1 MWITVKNET
10 ASPAGPDSV
19 HRKPS
24 LLPCAP
30 SPIHVFLS
38 HQAGWQK
45 QLLTSVVTAQPGP
58 ALPSRPQKGTEV
70 SADSCHHQECP
81 VEGQACRDDPAVQK
95 GEDAPQASP
104 IPPRGLRPLLGRRG
118 DSRWRP
124 SASRTSR
131 AGSGREDR
139 PTELGARSP
148 GPANTPRAPDAQAAQ
163 GRAGPPR
170 TSLGVPPA
178 GQAASPGGRASAG
191 GGGASHGGGGTLGS
205 LARSLAPSALGPS
218 APAPAAASTGS
229 ARRPASLRVRG
240 SSGCHAPPSPRE
252 APPLRAGL
260 LQGRKLPG
268 ADGLPQSGGWAHTG
282 RGPHCACSVRGPTAA
297 WARVHPSA
305 PQRDRE
311 AESSPQDPMEKY
323 QILDWLSP
331 GALGVN
337 LVVEETKTKAKRVIK
352 QVECID
358 EHQADEAL
366 EELMPLLK
374 LQHAHISIYQELFIT
389 WNSEISSLFLCLVME
404 YHKESFQNVI
414 EKNRAAKTA
423 MDSEWLQNMLGQVLD
438 ALDYLHHLDIIH
450 RNLKPSNIAL
460 VSNDH
465 CKLQDLSSNTLM
477 TDKAKWNVRAEEDPF
492 QKSWMA
498 PEALS
503 FSFSQKSDIWSLG
516 CIILDMAS
524 CSFLDT
530 LEAMHLRK
538 NIRSSP
544 DSLRVVLR
552 TMEKRK
558 VPDAETF
565 QSLLPLMLQADPA
578 ERVTIRDVIHFTF
591 VRSNFRSSS
600 IALVLQRQAVPEFII
615 DLLLDSNVASTFE
628 VMQNFSSR
636 PEVQHRALKR
646 LLRMTE
652 DQLGLPWPAELV
664 EVLLTTMKQHQR
676 ILDIQ
681 LCACALLLRT
691 LGQALAQDPAATVAN
706 ASTIIPVLLSVL
718 QSHPAEEQLLV
729 VVYSLLTIVA
739 SQEVRT
745 TWPRLLTTRA
755 KAPWKRGPETGPS
768 PVMGRQLLERWPR
781 VGPTGTHLFPSPT
794 LGARLAQ
801 SRLCVEIIVPEV
813 RREGRGPQGRPLG
826 EGLPAASLP
835 GPPTGLA
842 TDELQRAGL
851 FEDILQHLDG
861 VPRNRDICIHGLS
874 LLWALLVGTVI
885 VNKAPLERAPALV
898 AEVLA
903 TFPKDA
909 EMAEAGCSVLWL
921 LSLLGCIQEQECAEV
936 ADLLLQSVQLY
947 QDRVLLLNNAYRGL
961 ASLAKVS
968 ELAALQVVMPRE
980 SGSGLD
986 LILETYQ
993 LHRDDPEVVESMCL
1007 LLAHLA
1013 AYKEIL
1019 SELASSSIQPLVAE
1033 IHGRFTSSLE
1043 LVSYAASVL
1052 RRLEAAAQSSSE
1064 GGR

>member
-1 MWITVKNET
+1 MGAPRVGDGRTPDAGHT
-10 ASPAGPDSV
+10 A
-19 HRKPS
+19 H
-24 LLPCAP
+24 
-30 SPIHVFLS
+30 
-38 HQAGWQK
+38 
-45 QLLTSVVTAQPGP
+45 AQPGV
-58 ALPSRPQKGTEV
+58 R
-70 SADSCHHQECP
+70 
-81 VEGQACRDDPAVQK
+81 
-95 GEDAPQASP
+95 
-104 IPPRGLRPLLGRRG
+104 LR
-118 DSRWRP
+118 
-124 SASRTSR
+124 
-131 AGSGREDR
+131 
-139 PTELGARSP
+139 
-148 GPANTPRAPDAQAAQ
+148 
-163 GRAGPPR
+163 
-170 TSLGVPPA
+170 
-178 GQAASPGGRASAG
+178 
-191 GGGASHGGGGTLGS
+191 
-205 LARSLAPSALGPS
+205 LGP
-218 APAPAAASTGS
+218 
-229 ARRPASLRVRG
+229 
-240 SSGCHAPPSPRE
+240 E
-252 APPLRAGL
+252 
-260 LQGRKLPG
+260 
-268 ADGLPQSGGWAHTG
+268 
-282 RGPHCACSVRGPTAA
+282 
-297 WARVHPSA
+297 VHPSA

-311 AESSPQDPMEKY
+311 AGSSPQDPMEKY
-323 QILDWLSP
+323 QILDWLNP

-358 EHQADEAL
+358 EHQANEAL

-438 ALDYLHHLDIIH
+438 ALDYLHHLDLMH

-516 CIILDMAS
+516 CIVLDMAS

-544 DSLRVVLR
+544 DSLSGVLR
-552 TMEKRK
+552 TMEERK

-565 QSLLPLMLQADPA
+565 QSLLPLMLQADPG
-578 ERVTIRDVIHFTF
+578 ERVTVRDVIHLTF

-600 IALVLQRQAVPEFII
+600 IALVLHRQVVPEFII
-615 DLLLDSNVASTFE
+615 DMLLDSNVASTFE

-646 LLRMTE
+646 LLRMTD

-664 EVLLTTMKQHQR
+664 EVLLTTMKRHQR
-676 ILDIQ
+676 MLDIQ
-681 LCACALLLRT
+681 LCACGLLLRT
-691 LGQALAQDPAATVAN
+691 LGQALAQDPGATVAN
-706 ASTIIPVLLSVL
+706 TSTITPVLLSVL
-718 QSHPAEEQLLV
+718 QSYPAEEQLLV
-729 VVYSLLTIVA
+729 MVYSLLTIVA
-739 SQEVRT
+739 SQ
-745 TWPRLLTTRA
+745 
-755 KAPWKRGPETGPS
+755 
-768 PVMGRQLLERWPR
+768 
-781 VGPTGTHLFPSPT
+781 
-794 LGARLAQ
+794 
-801 SRLCVEIIVPEV
+801 
-813 RREGRGPQGRPLG
+813 
-826 EGLPAASLP
+826 
-835 GPPTGLA
+835 GLA
-842 TDELQRAGL
+842 TDEVQRAGL
-851 FEDILQHLDG
+851 FEDILQRLDSL
-861 VPRNRDICIHGLS
+861 PRNRDICIHGLS
-874 LLWALLVGTVI
+874 LLWALLADAVI

-898 AEVLA
+898 TEVLA

-921 LSLLGCIQEQECAEV
+921 LSLLGCVQEQECAEV
-936 ADLLLQSVQLY
+936 ADLLLRSVQLC

-961 ASLAKVS
+961 ASLAKAS

-1019 SELASSSIQPLVAE
+1019 SELACSGIQPLVAE

-1064 GGR
+1064 GSQ